1 LFIHDKLINMS
12 NKKKKEKT
20 AKLQEIIKKKDKEIT
35 LLQIILKEF
44 RKLKEKKNKKTDDD
58 KLAKLEEELDKLK

>member
-1 LFIHDKLINMS
+1 MS